1 MLFKL
6 AFRLVLTT
14 SQLALVLNRILTNKE
29 YIWTDLDIQTD
40 LDLLKSIHM
49 WVSDHES
56 TNPVCID
63 GTQKGELKIHM
74 PLVVV
79 SCGNSY
85 ESVLTFLASSS
96 YAILEVC
103 IRSLGFKR

>member
-1 MLFKL
+1 MLFKQ

-14 SQLALVLNRILTNKE
+14 SELAPVLNRLLTNKE
-29 YIWTDLDIQTD
+29 YIWTDLDTETD
-40 LDLLKSIHM
+40 LDLLKSINM

-63 GTQKGELKIHM
+63 GTRKGELKNHM

-96 YAILEVC
+96 YTILKVC
-103 IRSLGFKR
+103 IRSLRFKR